1 MIFLKIVVFEV
12 TETNFSSECCFS
24 INKRV
29 RNIIKNRRE
38 SDELPLPSLAT
49 TFTSVC
55 LIECACVCVRERVRE
70 SASQITKTD

>member
-29 RNIIKNRRE
+29 RNIIKNRRD
-38 SDELPLPSLAT
+38 SDELPLPSLPT

-55 LIECACVCVRERVRE
+55 LIECVYVCVRERVRE